1 MTTVVVA
8 IDDPRA
14 DDVRALLRLHR
25 EDVLTVTPPENVY
38 ALPAESL
45 VAPGVVFFAARI
57 GGDLAGIG
65 ALREIDPT
73 QGEVKSMRT
82 APGFLRRGV
91 GRAVLDAILSEARKR
106 GYTRLSLETGA
117 HPHFAPA
124 HDLYRGAGFVPCGA
138 FGAYLDDPN
147 SVFMTLRLSPDGTGG
162 PGDPAGP

>member
-1 MTTVVVA
+1 MSPLVVA
-8 IDDPRA
+8 IEDPRA
-14 DDVRALLRLHR
+14 DDVRALLRHHR

-38 ALPAESL
+38 ALPAEGL
-45 VAPGVVFFAARI
+45 IAPGIVFFAARI

-65 ALREIDPT
+65 ALREIDST

-106 GYTRLSLETGA
+106 AYTRLSLETGA

-124 HDLYRGAGFVPCGA
+124 HELYRAAGFVPCGA

-147 SVFMTLRLSPDGTGG
+147 SVFMTRALPA
-162 PGDPAGP
+162 DPATP